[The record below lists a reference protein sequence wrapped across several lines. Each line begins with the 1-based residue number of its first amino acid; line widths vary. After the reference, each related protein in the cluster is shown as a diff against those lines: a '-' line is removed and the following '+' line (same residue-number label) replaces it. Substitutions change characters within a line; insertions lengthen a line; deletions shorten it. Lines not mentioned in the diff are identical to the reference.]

1 MWMRAPLIL
10 VTQSSRFVQ
19 GREILRAYGRKHPFE
34 RRPAMSQFMRK
45 FGIDIIMLMVLVSLL
60 AGIAKIAFAAP

>member
-1 MWMRAPLIL
+1 
-10 VTQSSRFVQ
+10 
-19 GREILRAYGRKHPFE
+19 
-34 RRPAMSQFMRK
+34 MSQFMRK